1 MKVRESIERHLEV
14 RSSGQGWSDAQV
26 VMSLI
31 LLNLAGGKCVDDL
44 RVMEGD
50 EGGPA
55 RGPLPSGKFGQ
66 NAAWW
71 WIMVLAFNLNA
82 VMKGLV
88 LGRSWVSK
96 RMKAIRYHLIR
107 LPGRVLERSRR
118 LIIRLGRGH
127 PCYGLLVDARTR
139 INELAL
145 EPSG

>member
-1 MKVRESIERHLEV
+1 
-14 RSSGQGWSDAQV
+14 
-26 VMSLI
+26 
-31 LLNLAGGKCVDDL
+31 
-44 RVMEGD
+44 
-50 EGGPA
+50 
-55 RGPLPSGKFGQ
+55 LPSGKFGQ

-71 WIMVLAFNLNA
+71 WIMVLAFNLDA

-127 PCYGLLVDARTR
+127 PSFGLLVDARAR

-145 EPSG
+145 GPSG